1 MLVAVELE
9 GIFPKQT
16 ANMANSFHANVFSCD
31 NCDDWHQYTKT
42 LMGTSHNDSCK
53 IESKSC
59 SKEMSADV
67 SDLCAWH
74 RMRIA
79 RHVRLS
85 CGCKEWDLCSGDSV
99 GRALFRDYY
108 DCWEMP
114 VIDSIGKVYC
124 CGTCQSCDAEKY
136 SCGEML
142 VGNCCVE
149 KHSDCV
155 KLNKK

>member
-1 MLVAVELE
+1 
-9 GIFPKQT
+9 
-16 ANMANSFHANVFSCD
+16 MATSFHANVFTCEDSD
-31 NCDDWHQYTKT
+31 NWNKYVET
-42 LMGTSHNDSCK
+42 LMGNNGGHNVSCAIDSA
-53 IESKSC
+53 SC

-74 RMRIA
+74 RMRMA

-85 CGCKEWDLCSGDSV
+85 CGCKEWDTCSGDST
-99 GRALFRDYY
+99 GRMMFRNYY

-124 CGTCQSCDAEKY
+124 CGTCQNCDGEKY

-142 VGNCCVE
+142 VGNCCID
-149 KHSDCV
+149 KHSACI
-155 KLNKK
+155 KLDNSD